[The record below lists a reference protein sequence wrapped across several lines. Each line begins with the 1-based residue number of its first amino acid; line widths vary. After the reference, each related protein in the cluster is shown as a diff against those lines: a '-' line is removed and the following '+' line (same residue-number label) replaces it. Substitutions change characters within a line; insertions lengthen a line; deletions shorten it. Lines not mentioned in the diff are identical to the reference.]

1 MDHYSLICM
10 ECGKSYHDDGTRLDC
25 LKPHRPA
32 FLQTCYTAS
41 GFKPLEDAPGIFR
54 FLPYLPCTHVLEG
67 SALPVVYQ
75 STELARFL
83 GLDSLYITLSGYWPE
98 KGAFIESVSF
108 KELEAFSVLSRLCCG
123 AGQKLVVAS
132 AGNTARAFAHVCNR
146 NNMEVILVVP
156 EFAEKEIWT
165 VEPPSKGVRLISIKD
180 GDYLDAIK
188 LANSLAC
195 FDGLIAEGGAKN
207 VARRDGMGLSV
218 MVAAE
223 KLGFLPQH
231 YFQAIGS
238 GTGAI
243 AAWEAQRRLKKLGFI
258 DKQYSMKLHLSQ
270 NRPFVPVVDC
280 WMGGNSLFTPP
291 AEEEARRDLS
301 KIFAKVLSNRQPP
314 YNITGGLHDILS
326 TSNGE
331 MYGISNDEALQAQK
345 LFEELEGIDILP
357 AAAVAVASLQK
368 AISTKK
374 IKQDDKILLNITGA
388 GEKRLK
394 QEKATHRVQPFLT
407 IDRQTK
413 PEKVFKALS
422 AHK

>member
-1 MDHYSLICM
+1 M
-10 ECGKSYHDDGTRLDC
+10 
-25 LKPHRPA
+25 
-32 FLQTCYTAS
+32 
-41 GFKPLEDAPGIFR
+41 
-54 FLPYLPCTHVLEG
+54 
-67 SALPVVYQ
+67 VYQ
-75 STELARFL
+75 STKLARFL
-83 GLDSLYITLSGYWPE
+83 GLNSLYITLSGYWPE
-98 KGAFIESVSF
+98 KEAFMESVSF
-108 KELEAFSVLSRLCCG
+108 KELEAFSVLSRLSAG
-123 AGQKLVVAS
+123 GGQKLVVAS

-156 EFAEKEIWT
+156 GFAVKEIWT
-165 VEPPSKGVRLISIKD
+165 VEPPAQGVRLISIKD
-180 GDYLDAIK
+180 GDYLDAIR

-223 KLGFLPQH
+223 KLGFLPEH

-243 AAWEAQRRLKKLGFI
+243 AAREAQQRLKKLDFI
-258 DKQYSMKLHLSQ
+258 GKQHNMKLHLSQ
-270 NRPFVPVVDC
+270 NKPFVPVVDC
-280 WMGGNSLFTPP
+280 WMGGNDLFTPP
-291 AEEEARRDLS
+291 DEDKARRDLS
-301 KIFAKVLSNRQPP
+301 EIFAKVLSNRQPP
-314 YNITGGLHDILS
+314 YNITGGLYDILS
-326 TSNGE
+326 ASNGE

-357 AAAVAVASLQK
+357 AAAVAVASLQQ
-368 AISTKK
+368 AIRTEK

-394 QEKATHRVQPFLT
+394 KEKATHQVQPFLT
-407 IDRQTK
+407 VDRQKK
-413 PEKVFKALS
+413 PEDVFKALS